1 MENRSHA
8 LLAGLFTLLLGAALV
23 LAALWFRGDTPGT
36 ERYLLV
42 SSNSVSGLTSQ
53 AAVRYRG
60 VEVGKVENIALDPQN
75 PRTVLV
81 EISLGETTPITTA
94 TYAQLGYQGITGL
107 SYVKL
112 EDDNI
117 QGEPLAPT
125 PESMARIELRPSLL
139 DQVGSSGQELIS
151 SINEIGD
158 RVKLLLS
165 DENRAHV
172 VNTLE
177 SLDRA
182 ASHIADVAADLQPAV
197 QELPELA
204 GRIEQ
209 ALEPLP
215 DLLAN
220 LDKSVQTLPGLSK
233 DAGQALRGADQ
244 AFASLERLAGEIS
257 QRVDTLNKVAASA
270 DRVAD
275 NADSFGKASDDVS
288 GALLGSTLPQLER
301 LIADLRDNSQRLDRL
316 LIEWR
321 EQPQSLLFGSSGR
334 VPGPGE
340 SGYAAPTNAREAGRR

>member
-8 LLAGLFTLLLGAALV
+8 LLAGLFTLLLGVAVV
-23 LAALWFRGDTPGT
+23 LAVLWFRGDTLGT

-42 SSNSVSGLTSQ
+42 SSNSVSGLTPQ

-60 VEVGKVENIALDPQN
+60 VAVGKVESIGLDPLN

-81 EISLGETTPITTA
+81 EISVDKTTPITTA
-94 TYAQLGYQGITGL
+94 TFAQLGYQGVTGL

-112 EDDNI
+112 DDDSR

-139 DQVGSSGQELIS
+139 DQVGSSGQELIA

-197 QELPELA
+197 QALPALTTQ
-204 GRIEQ
+204 IEQ
-209 ALEPLP
+209 TLEPLP
-215 DLLAN
+215 DLLAH
-220 LDKSVQTLPGLSK
+220 LDRSVRTLPRLSK
-233 DAGQALRGADQ
+233 DASQALQGADQ
-244 AFASLERLAGEIS
+244 AFARLERLAGEIS
-257 QRVDTLNKVAASA
+257 QRVDTLNSVAASA

-275 NADSFGKASDDVS
+275 SVNSFGKASGDIGS
-288 GALLGSTLPQLER
+288 ALLGSTLPQLER
-301 LIADLRDNSQRLDRL
+301 LIADLQDNSQRLDRL

-321 EQPQSLLFGSSGR
+321 EQPQSLLFGSSAR

-340 SGYAAPTNAREAGRR
+340 RGYATPAETRQPGPR